1 MARIPC
7 LTALFGGALLC
18 AAALADEQA
27 KAPPAPL
34 AVKRVALRSPEGKQ
48 VEVHGAI
55 NYDKAG
61 GGTSQMLYPA
71 VGGLAGLLV
80 GIATH
85 AAISSG
91 VQDAEKQKMRDQADA
106 ILLPHKDLLAAYG
119 PLELSQAALPQLTA
133 VQDKRLLVGAAA
145 ADADEVALESIPVFY
160 LTQDRRALI
169 LENVIAI
176 RVGSNPK
183 PHVVTTIRV
192 VSAARA
198 SGDGET
204 WWFDAQGQQLRAH
217 GARMFAQSLDIALAD
232 VQAAPGVAAP
242 FKTVR
247 FTEGGA
253 ERMERAQILSE
264 KCGQIV
270 LRTLRG
276 NLMSVPRAGA
286 VPEADCTATA
296 QG

>member
-1 MARIPC
+1 
-7 LTALFGGALLC
+7 
-18 AAALADEQA
+18 
-27 KAPPAPL
+27 
-34 AVKRVALRSPEGKQ
+34 
-48 VEVHGAI
+48 
-55 NYDKAG
+55 
-61 GGTSQMLYPA
+61 
-71 VGGLAGLLV
+71 
-80 GIATH
+80 
-85 AAISSG
+85 
-91 VQDAEKQKMRDQADA
+91 MREQADA

-119 PLELSQAALPQLTA
+119 PLELSQAALPQMTV
-133 VQDKRLLVGAAA
+133 VQDKRLLERAAV
-145 ADADEVALESIPVFY
+145 ADADEVALETAPVFY

-176 RVGSNPK
+176 RVAGRDK

-198 SGDGET
+198 AGDGET
-204 WWFDAQGQQLRAH
+204 WWFDAQARQLRAQS
-217 GARMFAQSLDIALAD
+217 ARMYAQSLDIALAD
-232 VQAAPGVAAP
+232 VQAAPGAPAP

-276 NLMSVPRAGA
+276 NLMSVPGA
-286 VPEADCTATA
+286 AASGAAPDPACEPVA